1 MTPYSFSSPK
11 MRRSIGRHR
20 TPSQSPINGLH
31 LGTTLVG
38 VSPFAQPIRMVRL
51 MTADDGFS
59 AKVVAARLGV
69 EGIVWELRGGV
80 DGPYPFGPV
89 HVFVPET
96 ELAEAQALLAATAP
110 LEEELGDGDDE
121 EARAA
126 AARQRADRRA
136 LLVGAGILGLLALA
150 SAELVRVLVL
160 R

>member
-1 MTPYSFSSPK
+1 
-11 MRRSIGRHR
+11 
-20 TPSQSPINGLH
+20 
-31 LGTTLVG
+31 
-38 VSPFAQPIRMVRL
+38 
-51 MTADDGFS
+51 MTADDGFT

-110 LEEELGDGDDE
+110 LEEEIGDGDDE

-126 AARQRADRRA
+126 AAGSVRTGVPYWSAPGSWACWPWHPPSSCGCSCSADRSRRPRHAGRA
-136 LLVGAGILGLLALA
+136 
-150 SAELVRVLVL
+150 VRT

>member
-1 MTPYSFSSPK
+1 
-11 MRRSIGRHR
+11 
-20 TPSQSPINGLH
+20 
-31 LGTTLVG
+31 
-38 VSPFAQPIRMVRL
+38 MVRL
-51 MTADDGFS
+51 MTADDGFT

-89 HVFVPET
+89 HVFVPES

-110 LEEELGDGDDE
+110 LDEEIGDGDDE

-126 AARQRADRRA
+126 AARHRSDRRA
-136 LLVGAGILGLLALA
+136 LLVGAGVLGLLALA

-160 R
+160 H